1 MVAAYADILISYIY
15 NPGKAVTIIAVAMF
29 FIIAI
34 ALTLSFYRYRSQKSS
49 IKNAFVKSKMLNIS
63 GSVFVLFIILSYF
76 LPLSWHS
83 TIANIFFYIALI
95 TLFLA
100 ARVPD
105 YNNDTEC

>member
-49 IKNAFVKSKMLNIS
+49 IKNAFVKNKMLNIT